1 MYTGSA
7 FYGGFYCDPTAD
19 DYGTVL
25 VLKNSNTGVI
35 VAQIE
40 GRTNSTRDTFFNH
53 GGNVGIGTDTATD
66 KLTVGS
72 TTDTTSF
79 MTLLGEYQSSG
90 FTNSNIFNFRHG
102 GTDRIRLT
110 TVQQSAASNDFDFKI
125 QAIDGAVSAY
135 EDWFTVKGKTGYVGI
150 GTVTPGQELEVVG
163 DAFITSKLYIGS
175 EEDSP

>member
-40 GRTNSTRDTFFNH
+40 GRTNSTR
-53 GGNVGIGTDTATD
+53 D